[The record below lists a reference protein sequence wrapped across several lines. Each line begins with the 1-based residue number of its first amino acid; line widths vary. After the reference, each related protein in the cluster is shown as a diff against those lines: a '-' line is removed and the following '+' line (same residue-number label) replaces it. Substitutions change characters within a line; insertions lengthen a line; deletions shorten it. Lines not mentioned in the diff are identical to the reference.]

1 DECQNPQVTV
11 LAPNGDEWHY
21 LGESVDFTW
30 SATDNGGVTSV
41 DLRLS
46 RDGGASYEDIA
57 LGEPNDGLYTWIAT
71 GPPTNQALLQVTA
84 HDASNNTGSDV
95 SDAIWHVADVVDVPR
110 QGTVTEF
117 ALGPVRPNP
126 SRGEVSIG
134 YDLPRAAQVR
144 IEIVDVQGRVLATLV
159 SGEVS

>member
-1 DECQNPQVTV
+1 
-11 LAPNGDEWHY
+11 
-21 LGESVDFTW
+21 
-30 SATDNGGVTSV
+30 
-41 DLRLS
+41 
-46 RDGGASYEDIA
+46 EDIA

-159 SGEVS
+159 SGEVSPGRHSVRWQPDRNVPSGLFFARARLGGKVVRQRFVVT